1 MAHLPSTLPTA
12 NPFPV
17 VKQLTTLVWNLRG
30 LTTVLY
36 IDVGCCRLKMATCLS
51 AVPTT
56 RRLSFVSI
64 AYALSGNVTVAI
76 GLGAKINDTKTK

>member
-12 NPFPV
+12 NPLPV
-17 VKQLTTLVWNLRG
+17 AKQLTTLVWYLSG
-30 LTTVLY
+30 LTNDLY
-36 IDVGCCRLKMATCLS
+36 ITVGLVKLNIAICRS

-64 AYALSGNVTVAI
+64 VYALSGKFTVAM
-76 GLGAKINDTKTK
+76 GVDSKRR